1 MLERELKLFIPAS
14 QQSAVSTAMALLQPH
29 GSIRLAAQYFDTAE
43 RDLARQGAALRLRLE
58 GEQWVQ
64 TLKLRGQDEL
74 SVIEFNH
81 PRAEPVLDLNLYN
94 NTSATSVFSTLSSPL
109 ELRYQTDVQRT
120 TATIKHGSTEVE
132 LALDLGSILA
142 KSHELPISEIEFELK
157 TGDMA
162 EVFALAAN
170 WLTQFKL
177 IIELRSKSER
187 GALLYAH
194 AIADPK
200 PILKGAA
207 AALAIVQ
214 SPYRLPAPTTPN
226 QYQVPE
232 LYAKG
237 THTFLSQI
245 IRNATLLACA
255 EDLQTPKSLQASY
268 LSLLRVGM
276 RRLRSCRQL
285 FKPWLSPAEKA
296 LAQQVRLY
304 YQEFGLWRD
313 KDMLW
318 LELQPKLVTAGLPLA
333 KQLEQPKNKK
343 NPAQTLA
350 ASAEFQL
357 FLLKNLASVI
367 LGQALIPTAYESTQA
382 EQQLANRLN
391 YWFKRIQQRSARF
404 DQLSPERQHDLRN
417 AIKRLRYS
425 LEILGYGSTDPLYA
439 LLDQA
444 QDLLGKL
451 CDAYVAHK
459 WYDSNNSSKAQKNF
473 ANDWLEQKIQKHRLK
488 SKQTLLLLQEQR
500 LSIPELL
507 D

>member
-1 MLERELKLFIPAS
+1 M
-14 QQSAVSTAMALLQPH
+14 
-29 GSIRLAAQYFDTAE
+29 
-43 RDLARQGAALRLRLE
+43 
-58 GEQWVQ
+58 
-64 TLKLRGQDEL
+64 
-74 SVIEFNH
+74 
-81 PRAEPVLDLNLYN
+81 
-94 NTSATSVFSTLSSPL
+94 
-109 ELRYQTDVQRT
+109 
-120 TATIKHGSTEVE
+120 
-132 LALDLGSILA
+132 
-142 KSHELPISEIEFELK
+142 
-157 TGDMA
+157 
-162 EVFALAAN
+162 
-170 WLTQFKL
+170 
-177 IIELRSKSER
+177 
-187 GALLYAH
+187 
-194 AIADPK
+194 
-200 PILKGAA
+200 
-207 AALAIVQ
+207 
-214 SPYRLPAPTTPN
+214 
-226 QYQVPE
+226 
-232 LYAKG
+232 
-237 THTFLSQI
+237 
-245 IRNATLLACA
+245 LACA

-285 FKPWLSPAEKA
+285 FKPWLSPAEKN

-318 LELQPKLVTAGLPLA
+318 LELQPKLVSAGLPLA

-343 NPAQTLA
+343 NSAQTLA

-357 FLLKNLASVI
+357 FLLKNLASII

-444 QDLLGKL
+444 QDRLGKL